1 MGVIVIHVLNA
12 LLYSSVLFL
21 IAGGLSLI
29 YGVMR
34 ILNLAHG
41 NLYALGA
48 FVSAWAIGL
57 AISAGTPSIVFFL
70 LLPAGAIADA
80 AVGALIERTLL
91 RPFYKRPE
99 EYQLLMT

>member
-1 MGVIVIHVLNA
+1 MGVYAIHVLNA

-57 AISAGTPSIVFFL
+57 AISAGT
-70 LLPAGAIADA
+70 AYE
-80 AVGALIERTLL
+80 ALVDRGRLQ
-91 RPFYKRPE
+91 PGP
-99 EYQLLMT
+99 